1 MQMIM
6 QRRSSSLQFGILPGN
21 IPGESTRLK
30 ISLSGGR
37 GYPEGIDAFHPSRI
51 GKKLAQKKWAQGGRK
66 VKLPK
71 TSFCGN
77 DIPPKSIPLS
87 VYHHDKLSAT
97 HLFTHRRVRTRKL
110 TGLRPRPELQ
120 APKARQ
126 HTSLGNHHLI
136 LLEG

>member
-1 MQMIM
+1 MYSRCRIT
-6 QRRSSSLQFGILPGN
+6 GN
-21 IPGESTRLK
+21 SKVSWNRTPQKSHLRQVHRASRLERGE
-30 ISLSGGR
+30 LSQNSVLR
-37 GYPEGIDAFHPSRI
+37 EQLVRDAVI
-51 GKKLAQKKWAQGGRK
+51 T
-66 VKLPK
+66 VD
-71 TSFCGN
+71 T

-110 TGLRPRPELQ
+110 TGLRPRPEPQ